1 MIISRNATWA
11 HVPFGRFPAAQSKP
25 SEEGEGDD
33 NHWDRG
39 KSSEGSG
46 SALRYQVLEAMRYLV
61 ELRRMGLSF
70 PRPSR
75 CIEEGSTT
83 HIKHWCH
90 SEKVSSEPRQQHT
103 GGWRDLQNISQDRNV
118 PTSGSHTCGRA
129 KVEGLRSARRTSSRS
144 EAELERT
151 LENDELCLYSSLYL
165 LACYRAYIGLLPP
178 WRSLSALRD
187 SRNLQKHSTFE
198 SQGTHFA
205 SGRHYGQDFGSLLCL
220 LSNNN

>member
-1 MIISRNATWA
+1 MPGGIEKDGFEFSTTVTVHRGGLHYPHQALM
-11 HVPFGRFPAAQSKP
+11 PFG
-25 SEEGEGDD
+25 EGLVRASTAT
-33 NHWDRG
+33 HRG
-39 KSSEGSG
+39 MKRLAEHISG
-46 SALRYQVLEAMRYLV
+46 PQCSNL
-61 ELRRMGLSF
+61 
-70 PRPSR
+70 
-75 CIEEGSTT
+75 
-83 HIKHWCH
+83 
-90 SEKVSSEPRQQHT
+90 
-103 GGWRDLQNISQDRNV
+103 QDR
-118 PTSGSHTCGRA
+118 GRA